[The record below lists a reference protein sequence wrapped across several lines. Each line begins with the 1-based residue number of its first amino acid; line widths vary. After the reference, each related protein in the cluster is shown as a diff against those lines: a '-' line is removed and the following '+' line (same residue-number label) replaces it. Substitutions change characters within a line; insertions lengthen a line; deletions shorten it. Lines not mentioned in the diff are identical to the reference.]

1 MPLTFNPFRS
11 TRRVAPSSNADEQK
25 ESLLSPEDRN
35 FNIQEGAV
43 GSFFSRAQTSPK
55 QMPNGQSDFL
65 IACRYYYKDAID
77 ALISDGVDVN
87 QKTPE
92 GETALHLAS
101 SCNNPQLTMRLIEA
115 GANLDLF
122 TKDKETAL
130 HIASKLNNH
139 EIVSLLLA
147 AGADV
152 NAKQRYNLPPVFIA
166 CLHNNAE
173 IAKTL
178 FEAGADTTCLG
189 KKSPSLIRHLNSLLN
204 DTQHTTYRD
213 LILMKQTYGL
223 PPINEETDAIIAT
236 ITDEAQIAKRNAYLT
251 AFKQVRSYCGEN
263 IANSQ
268 KTKTNTND
276 NEIKPPNNLAPIG
289 ASSEFNQN
297 QKDEKEG
304 GRG

>member
-1 MPLTFNPFRS
+1 MPLNFNPFGSKRVKRS
-11 TRRVAPSSNADEQK
+11 PGELI
-25 ESLLSPEDRN
+25 EPLLSPSESKS
-35 FNIQEGAV
+35 ESKAEAGLV
-43 GSFFSRAQTSPK
+43 SSFFSGAQTSPK

-263 IANSQ
+263 IANSPSQ
-268 KTKTNTND
+268 QTETN
-276 NEIKPPNNLAPIG
+276 KPSKKLAPIG
-289 ASSEFNQN
+289 ANSEFSE
-297 QKDEKEG
+297 KDGKEG